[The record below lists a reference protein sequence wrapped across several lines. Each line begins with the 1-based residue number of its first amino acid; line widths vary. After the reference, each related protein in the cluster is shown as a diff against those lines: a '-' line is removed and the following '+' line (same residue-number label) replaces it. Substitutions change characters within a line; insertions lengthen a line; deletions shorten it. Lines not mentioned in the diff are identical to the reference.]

1 MEKFGGRIWGGL
13 KTSDRSAFIR
23 IHFRKG
29 AIKNGFFQWLN
40 NAYGGGQNPAAHIPD
55 GAPAA
60 LVRRRCRFS
69 GLVEGVGF
77 RYETQRIASQ
87 LGLSGWVQNQSNGS
101 VVVEIEGPA
110 NYIEAFL
117 MAVEAVSRF
126 DITDIQAEDLP
137 PTKAETAF
145 RVLL

>member
-1 MEKFGGRIWGGL
+1 M
-13 KTSDRSAFIR
+13 
-23 IHFRKG
+23 
-29 AIKNGFFQWLN
+29 GFFQWLN
-40 NAYGGGQNPAAHIPD
+40 NTYGGSQNPAVHIPD
-55 GAPAA
+55 STPATLA
-60 LVRRRCRFS
+60 RRRCRFS
-69 GLVEGVGF
+69 GLVQGVGF

-126 DITDIQAEDLP
+126 DITDIQVEDLP
-137 PTKAETAF
+137 PTKAETTF